1 MCLRLAGA
9 RSCTF
14 RDAGWRLLRFA
25 RNDMPQPRMSLRG
38 AQRRSNFTTTRLTT
52 CAIKRLSLTFGVLLA
67 FAGPASAQVVLQT
80 QDLRLEIG
88 ADGLVKSLT
97 AKSSGIEYLW
107 TAAPMPVACA
117 YRGGQMA
124 VESQEAYG
132 EFEVPVYR
140 GGQCLPA
147 SAASLAGDRLTIGF
161 AGADITATYQVT
173 AKPHYLAFKLLS
185 LPADSILDRID
196 LMQLRVKRAPFLGP
210 WIDVAYDDQF
220 GICLCAGNIKTN
232 AAMSQSTEYVEM
244 RAMATRDPALEG
256 ATAVL
261 FGCPK
266 PKEKFLDVMEIVE
279 RDFGMP
285 AGAKNRRSPMQDYS
299 YLWCS
304 PTPGDVDQYIALA
317 KRAGFR
323 MILFS
328 YTGFTQGAGHFRFNK
343 QFPNGIDD
351 LKMVTDRIRSAGR
364 AVGMHIHYSKAD
376 RADSYVTPVP
386 DARLRKARSFLLSA
400 PVDEKTDTLTVY
412 ENPAGC
418 TRDKDR
424 RILRIGK
431 ELIAY
436 RDYTTQPPYQF
447 TGCER
452 GHLKTTVSAHAAGEP
467 AGLLDVDDWVKFI
480 RFDQN
485 TDIQDEAARRLAE
498 IINATGPYDM
508 LYFDGAE
515 DVHDPFWYHVANAQ
529 YRVYRLL
536 KPAPPICEAAMSGHF
551 SWHIMSRGC
560 AYDVVNEHAK
570 SFCREIS
577 CRTAP
582 IRAQDFTRIEFGWIA
597 RFHPEMGPD
606 VFEYVLSRGAAWD
619 CPFSIRVTLADA
631 AAHPRAEDCFDTIKI
646 WEDARI
652 GGKLT
657 NAQRTMLKTLDP
669 TNYKYVKVW
678 DALFLPRWID
688 TWSKG
693 TFQDQEHH
701 LFVNERGEYELVPI
715 REVPAVAGGRVK
727 AFVFHRVLHPDD
739 TYVVLWANQGE
750 LNLSLPAPAERLTV
764 MRPFGTSLPFDKGE
778 SGVVVPA
785 GSRRYLR
792 LAGMGAE
799 QTIQILRGAKVL

>member
-1 MCLRLAGA
+1 MYARLASRFGLMA
-9 RSCTF
+9 
-14 RDAGWRLLRFA
+14 AALL
-25 RNDMPQPRMSLRG
+25 
-38 AQRRSNFTTTRLTT
+38 
-52 CAIKRLSLTFGVLLA
+52 V
-67 FAGPASAQVVLQT
+67 FAGQACGQAVFQT

-88 ADGLVKSLT
+88 ADGLVKSL
-97 AKSSGIEYLW
+97 KDRDSGTECLW
-107 TAAPMPVACA
+107 TAAPMPVASV
-117 YRGGQMA
+117 YREGQMA
-124 VESQEAYG
+124 VGSQEAYG
-132 EFEVPVYR
+132 EFEVPAYR
-140 GGQCLPA
+140 GGQSLPA
-147 SAASLAGDRLTIGF
+147 SAVSLAGDKLTIRF
-161 AGADITATYQVT
+161 AGANVTATYQVT
-173 AKPHYLAFKLLS
+173 ANPHYLAFKLLS
-185 LPADSILDRID
+185 LAADSIIDRID
-196 LMQLRVKRAPFLGP
+196 LLQLRLKRLPFLGP
-210 WIDVAYDDQF
+210 WIDVAYDDRF
-220 GICLCAGNIKTN
+220 GICLCAGNIRTN
-232 AAMSQSTEYVEM
+232 AGMSRHPEYVEM
-244 RAMATRDPALEG
+244 RALATRDVALEG

-261 FGCPK
+261 FGCPN
-266 PKEKFLDVMEIVE
+266 PRERFLDVMEVVE

-285 AGAKNRRSPMQDYS
+285 AGARNRRSPMQDYS
-299 YLWCS
+299 YLWCY
-304 PTPGDVDQYIALA
+304 PTPDNVNQYIALA

-328 YTGFTQGAGHFRFNK
+328 YTSVTQGAGHFVFNN

-351 LKMVTDRIRSAGR
+351 LKKVTDRIRGAGL
-364 AVGMHIHYSKAD
+364 AVGIHIHYSKAD
-376 RADSYVTPVP
+376 RTDSYVTPVP
-386 DARLRKARSFLLSA
+386 DERLHKARTFLLA
-400 PVDEKTDTLTVY
+400 AAVDEKADTLTVY

-424 RILRIGK
+424 RILQIGR

-436 RDYTTQPPYQF
+436 RDYTTEPPYRF

-452 GHLKTTVSAHAAGEP
+452 GHLKTTAAAHSAGEP

-536 KPAPPICEAAMSGHF
+536 KPQPPICEAAMSGHF

-582 IRAQDFTRIEFGWIA
+582 IRALDFTRIEFGWIA
-597 RFHPEMGPD
+597 RLHPDMGPD

-619 CPFSIRVTLADA
+619 CPFSIRMTLADA
-631 AAHPRAEDCFDTIKI
+631 AAHPRAEDCFDTIRT

-657 NAQRTMLKTLDP
+657 DAQRTMLKTLDP
-669 TNYKYVKVW
+669 KDYEYVKVW
-678 DALFLPRWID
+678 DAVFLPRWVD
-688 TWSKG
+688 AWSKG
-693 TFQDQEHH
+693 TFHDQEHH
-701 LFVNERGEYELVPI
+701 LFVNERGEFEVVPI

-727 AFVFHRVLHPDD
+727 AFLFQRASQPED
-739 TYVVLWANQGE
+739 TYVVLWANKGE
-750 LNLSLPAPAERLTV
+750 LSLTVSVSPERVTV
-764 MRPFGTSLPFDKGE
+764 MRPFGKQLPFEKSE
-778 SGVVVPA
+778 SGVVIPV

-792 LAGMGAE
+792 LAGIGAE
-799 QTIQILRGAKVL
+799 QAVQILKGAKAL

>member
-1 MCLRLAGA
+1 MYARRAGGFGLSVA
-9 RSCTF
+9 
-14 RDAGWRLLRFA
+14 AVFA
-25 RNDMPQPRMSLRG
+25 L
-38 AQRRSNFTTTRLTT
+38 
-52 CAIKRLSLTFGVLLA
+52 
-67 FAGPASAQVVLQT
+67 AGPAGGQAVFRT

-88 ADGLVKSLT
+88 ADGLVKSL
-97 AKSSGIEYLW
+97 KDKDSGTEYVW
-107 TAAPMPVACA
+107 TGEAMPVASV
-117 YRGGQMA
+117 YRAGQMA
-124 VESQEAYG
+124 VGSQEAYG
-132 EFEVPVYR
+132 EFEVPAYR

-147 SAASLAGDRLTIGF
+147 SAVSLAGDRLTIRF
-161 AGADITATYQVT
+161 AGADVTATYQVT
-173 AKPHYLAFKLLS
+173 TKPHYLAFKLLS
-185 LPADSILDRID
+185 LTADSIIDRID
-196 LMQLRVKRAPFLGP
+196 LLQLRIRRLPFLGP

-220 GICLCAGNIKTN
+220 GICLCAGNIRTN
-232 AAMSQSTEYVEM
+232 AGMSRHPQYVEM
-244 RAMATRDPALEG
+244 RALATRDVALEG

-261 FGCPK
+261 FGCPS
-266 PKEKFLDVMEIVE
+266 PKDRFLDVMGIIE
-279 RDFGMP
+279 RDFQMP
-285 AGAKNRRSPMQDYS
+285 SGAKNRRRPAQDYS
-299 YLWCS
+299 YLWCY
-304 PTPGDVDQYIALA
+304 PTPDNVDQYIALA

-328 YTGFTQGAGHFRFNK
+328 YTSVTQGAGHFLFNK

-351 LKMVTDRIRSAGR
+351 LKKVTGRIRSAGL
-364 AVGMHIHYSKAD
+364 AVGIHIHYCKAD
-376 RADSYVTPVP
+376 RTDSYVTPVP
-386 DARLRKARSFLLSA
+386 DERLHKVRTFLLSA
-400 PVDEKTDTLTVY
+400 AVDEKTDTLTVY

-418 TRDKDR
+418 TRGNDR
-424 RILRIGK
+424 RILQIGR

-452 GHLKTTVSAHAAGEP
+452 GHLKTTAAAHWAGEP

-485 TDIQDEAARRLAE
+485 TDIQDESARRLAE

-529 YRVYRLL
+529 WRVYRLL
-536 KPAPPICEAAMSGHF
+536 KPAPPVCEAAMSGHF

-560 AYDVVNEHAK
+560 AYDVVNEHVK

-597 RFHPEMGPD
+597 RLHPEMGPD

-619 CPFSIRVTLADA
+619 CPFSIRMTLADA
-631 AAHPRAEDCFDTIKI
+631 AAHPRAEDCFDAIKT

-657 NAQRTMLKTLDP
+657 DAQRTMLKTLDP
-669 TNYKYVKVW
+669 KDYEYVKVW
-678 DALFLPRWID
+678 NAVFLPRWID
-688 TWSKG
+688 AWSKG
-693 TFQDQEHH
+693 TFNDQEHH

-715 REVPAVAGGRVK
+715 REVPAVAGGCVK
-727 AFVFHRVLHPDD
+727 AFLFHRAAQPDD
-739 TYVVLWANQGE
+739 TYVVLWADKGE
-750 LNLSLPAPAERLTV
+750 LSLTLPVSPERLTV
-764 MRPFGTSLPFDKGE
+764 MRPFGKSLPFKKGE
-778 SGVVVPA
+778 SGVVVPV

-792 LAGMGAE
+792 LTSIGTE
-799 QTIQILRGAKVL
+799 QAIQIVKGAKAL